1 MAGRVYG
8 AGATGLFLIDHKPA
22 TWHDPTHLGESV
34 LRVLSAFPDHW
45 VGLNCLAMRPYE
57 AICFASELSASAVW
71 ADDAVGDIRRSIHR
85 HSLDNSASY
94 FGGIT
99 MKGSGYVEDPGAA
112 AEVVLAYCDAVD
124 VVVTSGPGTG
134 KATTTERLRV
144 IKEAI
149 GDKPLAVASGVDET
163 NIADQ
168 SRFLDYVLVASS
180 IERVRMSGDIDSAKL
195 GRLVELFDDSA
206 GS

>member
-22 TWHDPTHLGESV
+22 TWHDPSHLGESV
-34 LRVLSAFPDHW
+34 RQVLSAFPDRW
-45 VGLNCLAMRPYE
+45 VGVNCLAMRPYD
-57 AICFASELSASAVW
+57 AITFASELSASGVW
-71 ADDAVGDIRRSIHR
+71 ADDAVGDIRRTVHR
-85 HSLDNSASY
+85 DGIVSY

-99 MKGSGYVEDPGAA
+99 MKGAGYVEEPAA
-112 AEVVLAYCDAVD
+112 AAAVVLAHCDAVD

-134 KATTTERLRV
+134 QATTAERLR
-144 IKEAI
+144 IIREAI
-149 GDKPLAVASGVDET
+149 GDKLLAVASGVNET

-180 IERVRMSGDIDSAKL
+180 IERVPMKGDIDAIKL
-195 GRLVELFDDSA
+195 GRLVELFQNYSK
-206 GS
+206 